1 MSNQEPLTNEQKVSQ
16 VKGILMQNLN
26 QFYGQLVNFVR
37 QTPID
42 DNLKEYAVM
51 NLDQGVMW
59 FEQGLKKLQFKVEDN
74 QPKEVNNES
83 EEASNESESQSESP
97 CEEGSSCSEESQAIE
112 GEVIPPTA

>member
-1 MSNQEPLTNEQKVSQ
+1 MSNQEPLTNEQKVAQ

-42 DNLKEYAVM
+42 EQLKQNAIF

-59 FEQGLKKLQFKVEDN
+59 FEQGLKRLQFQVEAPADTTPDAPPPPADNDCCVED
-74 QPKEVNNES
+74 KT
-83 EEASNESESQSESP
+83 EETNP
-97 CEEGSSCSEESQAIE
+97 TEGTVE
-112 GEVIPPTA
+112 